1 MMNSFTR
8 SITVPVLLVLLLV
21 FISFGCGSG
30 GGRGPVVPSGI
41 QVAEPAVDR
50 PAGNFVDPIDVYIS
64 PGTDG
69 TFGDSIVYTTDGS
82 DPACAA
88 GTAYAYTTVTISVDT
103 TIKAVACMDGYN
115 DSDILVAS
123 YTAMLFDTIVSPGAG
138 TPIQDAIDAAT
149 TTTGDVIYIEPGTY
163 TENNG
168 QVTINKRISL
178 IGAGSGDDPA
188 TNTILNSNA
197 PLGVNPIHISTGG
210 ASATSRVGVRNLRVT
225 GSLGKDGGGNGGGGI
240 EIGTLD
246 GHIEFDNVA
255 SVGNSGNGIHFNI
268 SGDTQDVIVRNCDL
282 SLNGNSGFRVPTSV
296 GNIDGL
302 TIDNCLFEMN
312 TNAGAMIYDL
322 AFNDG
327 DITNISI
334 RNSTFK
340 YNAVGISTSSDV
352 VLTGFGGNAILST
365 ISIISS
371 GSDTGIRISG
381 ESDPGTSSPTKVGLF
396 AAGDITLSNI
406 DIGGFQQANGSYPSG
421 ALVITRYLGLGNL
434 SMSNV
439 NLNSTA
445 PNGLFLGTIAAGAST
460 ASVAGL
466 APDLGDLV
474 LDGTFTDNIRLG
486 KHGNSGSYLPTDID
500 IDATG
505 VTFQG
510 ALSDAYIEARIHHW
524 NDDPL
529 LGLVDWTT
537 P

>member
-1 MMNSFTR
+1 MNSFTR
-8 SITVPVLLVLLLV
+8 STAVPVLIVLVLA
-21 FISFGCGSG
+21 FISFGCGSS
-30 GGRGPVVPSGI
+30 GGRRPVAPSGI

-50 PAGNFVDPIDVYIS
+50 PAGYFVDPIDVYIS

-69 TFGDSIVYTTDGS
+69 TFGDTIELTTDGS
-82 DPACAA
+82 DPSCGG
-88 GTAYAYTTVTISVDT
+88 GTAYASTTVTISADT
-103 TIKAVACMDGYN
+103 TIKAVACMDGYD
-115 DSDILVAS
+115 DSDILVAT
-123 YTAMLFDTIVSPGAG
+123 YTVMTPDSRVSPGAG
-138 TPIQDAIDAAT
+138 TPIQDAIDAAA
-149 TTTGDVIYIEPGTY
+149 TGDVIYIEPGTY

-168 QVTINKRISL
+168 QVTINKRVTL

-188 TNTILNSNA
+188 TNTILSSNA
-197 PLGVNPIHISTGG
+197 PGDLNPIHISTGG
-210 ASATSRVGVRNLRVT
+210 ASATSRVAITSLRVT
-225 GSLGKDGGGNGGGGI
+225 GSTGPSGNAGGGI

-246 GHIEFDNVA
+246 GYIEFDNVA
-255 SVGNSGNGIHFNI
+255 SVGNSGNGIHLNI
-268 SGDTQDVIVRNCDL
+268 SGDTQDIIVRNCDL
-282 SLNGNSGFRVPTSV
+282 SLNGNQGFRVPSSV

-302 TIDNCLFEMN
+302 SIDNCLFEMN
-312 TNAGAMIYDL
+312 TYAGVLLYDL
-322 AFNDG
+322 ALNVG
-327 DITNISI
+327 DTTNVSI

-340 YNAVGISTSSDV
+340 DNGVGKHTSSDM

-381 ESDPGTSSPTKVGLF
+381 YGDSGTSSPNKTGLF

-406 DIGGFQQANGSYPSG
+406 DVGGFQRANGSYPSG

-434 SMSNV
+434 SINNV
-439 NLNSTA
+439 NLSSTA

-460 ASVAGL
+460 ASGAGL
-466 APDLGDLV
+466 GPKLGDLV

-529 LGLVDWTT
+529 LGLVSWTT